1 MKWVRYIFTYNYYAD
16 TRCGVFQFG
25 LKMFFSQTKAHILR
39 KLIFIIPGIGNMEV
53 MEQYTETQGVR
64 QLLDQEYDTK
74 G

>member
-1 MKWVRYIFTYNYYAD
+1 MKWVSYIFTYNYYAD
-16 TRCGVFQFG
+16 TRCEVFQFG

-39 KLIFIIPGIGNMEV
+39 KLIFIPEIGS